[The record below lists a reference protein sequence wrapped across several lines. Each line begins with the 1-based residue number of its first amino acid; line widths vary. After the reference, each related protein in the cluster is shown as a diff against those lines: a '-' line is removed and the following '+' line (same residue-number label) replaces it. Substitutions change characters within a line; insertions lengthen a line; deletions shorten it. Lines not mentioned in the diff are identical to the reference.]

1 MGFAWQAHNDQVN
14 SDVLTALFDEDCGL
28 CDRCVSWLEPRVRNV
43 QFVGMR
49 GEGQTSESIVV
60 RSASKEWHAEHAVA
74 ALLRNAHHAHLR
86 ALGAMLEWP
95 GVRHLAR
102 PIYRW
107 IADHRS
113 QISARMGWQACR
125 VRQ

>member
-1 MGFAWQAHNDQVN
+1 MWSVRWAHNEV
-14 SDVLTALFDEDCGL
+14 VTTEALTALYDEDCGL
-28 CDRCVSWLEPRVRNV
+28 CDRSVSWLEPRVRNV

-49 GEGQTSESIVV
+49 GEGHPNESIVV
-60 RSASKEWHAEHAVA
+60 RSASREWHAEHAVA
-74 ALLRNAHHAHLR
+74 ALLRHAHRAHLR
-86 ALGAMLEWP
+86 ALGTMLEWP

-102 PIYRW
+102 PAYRW
-107 IADHRS
+107 VADHRS